1 MSMPLVK
8 VFTTQQQSSIA
19 IWNIEESFQ
28 ELEEIAI
35 KYHID
40 LRKSFYKNEDHYK
53 EYLASRIAL
62 KKINPEFV
70 VEENIEKIAPKLK
83 SLKTNISI
91 SHCKKMC
98 AVIANDICSVGIDV
112 EHVTPR
118 ILNISKRFMNTHELN
133 FIPKNDQL
141 LMNYIVWS
149 CKEAVFKKYH
159 SLHLDFREN
168 MRVESFEIKSL
179 QHIFCEISDENLHIR
194 EKIFIEMFD
203 DVVLAHTK

>member
-40 LRKSFYKNEDHYK
+40 LRKSFYKNEDQYK

-83 SLKTNISI
+83 SLKTNI
-91 SHCKKMC
+91 
-98 AVIANDICSVGIDV
+98 
-112 EHVTPR
+112 
-118 ILNISKRFMNTHELN
+118 
-133 FIPKNDQL
+133 
-141 LMNYIVWS
+141 
-149 CKEAVFKKYH
+149 
-159 SLHLDFREN
+159 
-168 MRVESFEIKSL
+168 
-179 QHIFCEISDENLHIR
+179 
-194 EKIFIEMFD
+194 
-203 DVVLAHTK
+203 

>member
-1 MSMPLVK
+1 MPLVK

-19 IWNIEESFQ
+19 IWNIVESLQ

-35 KYHID
+35 KYQID
-40 LRKSFYKNEDHYK
+40 LRKSFYKNEDQYK

-70 VEENIEKIAPKLK
+70 VEESIEKNAPKLK
-83 SLKTNISI
+83 SHKTNISI

-98 AVIANDICSVGIDV
+98 AVMANDICSVGIDV

-133 FIPKNDQL
+133 FILKSDEL

-168 MRVESFEIKSL
+168 TRVESFEIKSL
-179 QHIFCEISDENLHIR
+179 RHIFCEISDENLHIR
-194 EKIFIEMFD
+194 EKVFIEMFD